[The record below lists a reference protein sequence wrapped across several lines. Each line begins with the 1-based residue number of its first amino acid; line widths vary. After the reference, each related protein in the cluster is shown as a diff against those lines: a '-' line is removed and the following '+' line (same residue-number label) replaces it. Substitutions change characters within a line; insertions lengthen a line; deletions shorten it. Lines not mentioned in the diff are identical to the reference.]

1 MLPPRP
7 KGHGDAPDPT
17 AGVEAPAAPRHG
29 DADGAAEMSLL
40 ERRAHQ
46 DDVRSAGFFWACLIF
61 TVDQATKWAMLHV
74 LELDRTPKVALLPF
88 LDLTLVW
95 NPGISYGLFPQDTE
109 LGRWTLVA
117 FTLVASGLVLY
128 WLLHAHNRLL
138 SVSLGLVLGGALGN
152 LVDRFAYGAVV
163 DFVHFHTN
171 GVSWYVFN
179 VADAAIVLGVV
190 GLIADNVVGMVR
202 GRHPQASVNR
212 SDVASDNE
220 RPRRDAAR
228 PVE

>member
-7 KGHGDAPDPT
+7 RHQYEGPDATVEVAAPDLSHR
-17 AGVEAPAAPRHG
+17 A
-29 DADGAAEMSLL
+29 DADAGAEMSLL
-40 ERRAHQ
+40 ARRAHQ
-46 DDVRSAGFFWACLIF
+46 EDVRSAGFFWACLIF
-61 TVDQATKWAMLHV
+61 TLDQATKMTMLHV
-74 LELDRTPKVALLPF
+74 LDLEKTGPLPLMPF

-117 FTLVASGLVLY
+117 FTLIASGLVLY
-128 WLLHAHNRLL
+128 WLLHAHTKLL

-152 LVDRFAYGAVV
+152 LVDRFAYGEVV
-163 DFVHFHTN
+163 DFIYFHTD
-171 GVSWYVFN
+171 GFDWYVFN

-190 GLIADNVVGMVR
+190 GLIVDGLVGMVHGLR
-202 GRHPQASVNR
+202 PQASVNA
-212 SDVASDNE
+212 SDVASDND
-220 RPRRDAAR
+220 RLRRDAAR